1 MHPRLA
7 ELLAYVRAQTEDLRN
22 AYEAVPPERRAVR
35 PEPDRWSPAEIV
47 HHLVIVDRRIN
58 QRMRGLIEEARA
70 LGSDTDAAPAASS
83 IAERV
88 TVRDR
93 RFKTSEASE
102 PRDTD
107 PSRIWND
114 IAAVRRELEEVVA
127 TADGLPLGKVFA
139 PHPALGPLCGYDWIA
154 FVGAHAAR
162 HADQIRE
169 QRTGETAS

>member
-1 MHPRLA
+1 MNLRLT
-7 ELLAYVRAQTEDLRN
+7 ELLAYVDAQTDELRR
-22 AYEAVPPERRAVR
+22 AYESVPPERRAVR

-58 QRMRGLIEEARA
+58 QRLRGLIEEARA
-70 LGSDTDAAPAASS
+70 LPPESDDSSVVATIAP
-83 IAERV
+83 RV
-88 TVRDR
+88 TTRDR

-107 PSRIWND
+107 PSRIWED
-114 IAAVRRELEEVVA
+114 IAAVRRELEEIVA
-127 TADGLPLGKVFA
+127 TCDGLPLGKVFA
-139 PHPALGPLCGYDWIA
+139 PHPALGPLCGYDWLA

-169 QRTGETAS
+169 QLSS

>member
-1 MHPRLA
+1 MHRRLT
-7 ELLAYVRAQTEDLRN
+7 ELLDYVHAQTDDLRKV
-22 AYEAVPPERRAVR
+22 YDAVPPERRAVR
-35 PEPDRWSPAEIV
+35 PEPGRWSPAEIV

-58 QRMRGLIEEARA
+58 HRLSAMIEEARA
-70 LGSDTDAAPAASS
+70 FPPESEASPLLS
-83 IAERV
+83 TIAERV

-107 PSRIWND
+107 PSRIWD
-114 IAAVRRELEEVVA
+114 DLAAVRRELEEVVA
-127 TADGLPLGKVFA
+127 TADGLALGKVFA
-139 PHPALGPLCGYDWIA
+139 PHPALGPLCGYDWLA

-169 QRTGETAS
+169 QMSS

>member
-1 MHPRLA
+1 MNLRLT
-7 ELLAYVRAQTEDLRN
+7 ELLAYVDAQTDELRR
-22 AYEAVPPERRAVR
+22 AYESVPPERRAVR

-58 QRMRGLIEEARA
+58 QRLRGLIAEARA
-70 LGSDTDAAPAASS
+70 LPPESDDSSVVATIAP
-83 IAERV
+83 RV
-88 TVRDR
+88 TTRDR

-107 PSRIWND
+107 PSRIWED
-114 IAAVRRELEEVVA
+114 IAAVRRELEEIVA
-127 TADGLPLGKVFA
+127 TCDGLPLGKVFA
-139 PHPALGPLCGYDWIA
+139 SHPALGPLCGYDWLA

-169 QRTGETAS
+169 QLSS

>member
-1 MHPRLA
+1 MHPRLT
-7 ELLAYVRAQTEDLRN
+7 ELLAYIDAQTADLRQ
-22 AYEAVPPERRAVR
+22 AYEAVPPDRRTVR

-58 QRMRGLIEEARA
+58 QRLRGLVDEARA
-70 LGSDTDAAPAASS
+70 LPPEPDDSLVPSTLAQ
-83 IAERV
+83 RV
-88 TVRDR
+88 MTRDR

-107 PSRIWND
+107 PARIWAD
-114 IAAVRRELEEVVA
+114 LAAARRELADVVA

-139 PHPALGPLCGYDWIA
+139 PHPAFGPLCAYDWLA

-169 QRTGETAS
+169 QLSS

>member
-1 MHPRLA
+1 MHPRLT
-7 ELLAYVRAQTEDLRN
+7 ELLDYVRAQTVDLRN
-22 AYEAVPPERRAVR
+22 AYDAVPPERRAVR

-58 QRMRGLIEEARA
+58 QRLKGLIEEARA
-70 LGSDTDAAPAASS
+70 LPPESDASPILS
-83 IAERV
+83 TIAERV
-88 TVRDR
+88 VVRDR

-107 PSRIWND
+107 PSRIWD
-114 IAAVRRELEEVVA
+114 DVAAVRAELEQVVV
-127 TADGLPLGKVFA
+127 TADGLALGKVFA
-139 PHPALGPLCGYDWIA
+139 PHPALGPLCGYDWVA

-169 QRTGETAS
+169 QLSS

>member
-1 MHPRLA
+1 MHPRLT
-7 ELLAYVRAQTEDLRN
+7 ELLDYVNAQTDDLRK
-22 AYEAVPPERRAVR
+22 AYDAVPPERRAVR
-35 PEPDRWSPAEIV
+35 PDPERWSPAEIV

-58 QRMRGLIEEARA
+58 QRLRALIEEARA
-70 LGSDTDAAPAASS
+70 LPPESDASPILGTVPA
-83 IAERV
+83 RV
-88 TVRDR
+88 TRRDR

-127 TADGLPLGKVFA
+127 TGDGLALGKVFA
-139 PHPALGPLCGYDWIA
+139 PHPALGPLCGYDWLA

-169 QRTGETAS
+169 QLSS

>member
-1 MHPRLA
+1 MHPRLT
-7 ELLAYVRAQTEDLRN
+7 ELLAYVRAQTDDLRN

-70 LGSDTDAAPAASS
+70 LGSEADDAAGASS

-107 PSRIWND
+107 PSRIWDD

-139 PHPALGPLCGYDWIA
+139 PHPALGPICGYDWIA

-169 QRTGETAS
+169 QRTGDTTS

>member
-1 MHPRLA
+1 MHPRLT
-7 ELLAYVRAQTEDLRN
+7 ELLDYVRAQTADLRK
-22 AYEAVPPERRAVR
+22 AYDAVPPERRAVR

-47 HHLVIVDRRIN
+47 HHLAIVDRRIN
-58 QRMRGLIEEARA
+58 HRLRAMIEEARA
-70 LGSDTDAAPAASS
+70 LPPASDASPLVS
-83 IAERV
+83 TIAERV

-107 PSRIWND
+107 PSRIWDD
-114 IAAVRRELEEVVA
+114 IAAAREELEQVVA
-127 TADGLPLGKVFA
+127 TADGLALDKVFA
-139 PHPALGPLCGYDWIA
+139 PHPALGPLCGYDWLA

-169 QRTGETAS
+169 QLQS

>member
-7 ELLAYVRAQTEDLRN
+7 ELLEYVHSQTDNLRKAYDS
-22 AYEAVPPERRAVR
+22 VPPERRAVR

-58 QRMRGLIEEARA
+58 QRLKAMIEEARA
-70 LGSDTDAAPAASS
+70 LPPESDDSS
-83 IAERV
+83 IVATIAQRV
-88 TVRDR
+88 ATRDR

-107 PSRIWND
+107 PSRIWD
-114 IAAVRRELEEVVA
+114 DLAVVRRELEEIV
-127 TADGLPLGKVFA
+127 TTGDGLALGKVFA
-139 PHPALGPLCGYDWIA
+139 PHPALGPLCGYDWVA

-169 QRTGETAS
+169 SSG